1 MLEIV
6 EGEVNSSQGALG
18 LMGVARLPV
27 CSECWSTRVGRAGQ
41 KRSLLG
47 AAAVWSTEVLER
59 PGPRELRP
67 QDAGGRLPLY
77 PS

>member
-59 PGPRELRP
+59 PGPRDLRSH
-67 QDAGGRLPLY
+67 GVGKRLLLS